1 MYNEYIT
8 IKQMNIKPYIFGF
21 FILLISVA
29 ACSKEES
36 STNPP
41 EGETSISAQ
50 IGEEIWEGVDYES
63 ALNVIPGRGQF
74 FELSAFSSKYKVDLS
89 VLEFDQSTGTIS
101 EGIYE
106 EDIFFSIF
114 MSNEEGEFIVEY
126 KPIEETTETPFNI
139 HILASSNSRIS
150 GTFSGMVRRVSEEDE
165 DYPEILLITNGI
177 FNNLPF
183 ETHTVNIQ

>member
-1 MYNEYIT
+1 
-8 IKQMNIKPYIFGF
+8 MNIKRNIFGF
-21 FILLISVA
+21 FILIISVA

-36 STNPP
+36 TTTPP
-41 EGETSISAQ
+41 EGETTISAQ

-74 FELSAFSSKYKVDLS
+74 FELSAFSNKYKVDLS
-89 VLEFDQSTGTIS
+89 VLEFDRSTGTIS
-101 EGIYE
+101 EGTYE

-114 MSNEEGEFIVEY
+114 MFNEEGDFLVEY
-126 KPIEETTETPFNI
+126 KPMEGDENSETPFSI
-139 HILASSNSRIS
+139 HITASSNSRIS
-150 GTFSGMVRRVSEEDE
+150 GTFSGLVRRVSEEDE
-165 DYPEILLITNGI
+165 EDYPEILLISNGI

>member
-1 MYNEYIT
+1 
-8 IKQMNIKPYIFGF
+8 MNITRYIFGF
-21 FILLISVA
+21 FILIISVA

-36 STNPP
+36 AANPP
-41 EGETSISAQ
+41 VGETIISAQ

-63 ALNVIPGRGQF
+63 ALNVIPGKGQF

-101 EGIYE
+101 KGTYE
-106 EDIFFSIF
+106 DDIFFSIF
-114 MSNEEGEFIVEY
+114 MSNEEGDFLVEY
-126 KPIEETTETPFNI
+126 KPMEGDENVETPFRI
-139 HILASSNSRIS
+139 HITASSNSRIS

-165 DYPEILLITNGI
+165 EIYPEILIITNGI